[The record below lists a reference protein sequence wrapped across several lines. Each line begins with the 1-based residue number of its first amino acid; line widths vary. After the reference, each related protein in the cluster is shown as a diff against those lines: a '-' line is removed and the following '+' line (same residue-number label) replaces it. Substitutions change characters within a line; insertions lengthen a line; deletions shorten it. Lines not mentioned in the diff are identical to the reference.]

1 MIEYKYVILLD
12 LSSKVKAAS
21 ELERAALAEASD
33 RHLSAIVD
41 VFERAKLDGAF
52 DLDHLGIRL
61 DSIRIDQYLP
71 DAKVDINTNKVCDV
85 HIQGTILARA
95 TRPRFFSGAVRN
107 GWKRQGTSSSR
118 V

>member
-12 LSSKVKAAS
+12 LSSKAKTAN
-21 ELERAALAEASD
+21 ELERAVLAEASD

-52 DLDHLGIRL
+52 DLDHLGVRL

-71 DAKVDINTNKVCDV
+71 DAKVDINTNKVCDA
-85 HIQGTILARA
+85 HIQGAICARTA
-95 TRPRFFSGAVRN
+95 RPRFFSGASRD
-107 GWKRQGTSSSR
+107 GWRS
-118 V
+118 